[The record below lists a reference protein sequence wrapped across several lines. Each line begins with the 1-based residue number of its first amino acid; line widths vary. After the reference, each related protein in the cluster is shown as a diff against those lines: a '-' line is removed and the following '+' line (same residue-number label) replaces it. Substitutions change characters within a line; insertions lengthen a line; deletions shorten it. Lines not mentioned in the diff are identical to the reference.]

1 MNDNFVYEEF
11 DPKRKGGRAS
21 GVSEV
26 FQATNS
32 YIKNNI
38 KALLCF
44 ALVYIVLIGGFVALN
59 VGSIMSISSDVL
71 KYNLRNSE
79 QFETGI
85 NGLEDFTD
93 ELEEA
98 EDFDDVMRS
107 IGKFRGSNFDKSIRN
122 ENLNFTFEILRT
134 STLMIL
140 GFLAMGILIQLIGI
154 AFVTHVNKWI
164 FKMDRGFKDV
174 AEAVFIKFIKS
185 IAIAI
190 VFGLITGV
198 TAVIFGIFS
207 ASTVSYEAIVIIM
220 TIVLVLVNIYISIAG
235 GFAQYL
241 VTTNK
246 YTGIGTCISTGF
258 GLANRFLFNWIGKM
272 LLIIIGIAV
281 IAGLATVLI
290 ALLATGLRSPW
301 IMAITTIPWIIGT
314 LYSSVYSQVTMC
326 DYTNQY
332 EFRTGNVVRDYDYY
346 DIYDDDGYDYTD
358 RPKRYQDDE
367 ARSVDDFYNNLDR

>member
-44 ALVYIVLIGGFVALN
+44 ALVYIVLIGGFLALN
-59 VGSIMSISSDVL
+59 VGSIMQISSDVL

-85 NGLEDFTD
+85 DGLEDFTN
-93 ELEEA
+93 ELDEA

-107 IGKFRGSNFDKSIRN
+107 IGRFRASNFDKSIRN

-134 STLMIL
+134 SALMIF
-140 GFLAMGILIQLIGI
+140 GFLAMGIAVQLIAI
-154 AFVTHVNKWI
+154 AFITHVNKWI
-164 FKMDRGFKDV
+164 FKMDRGVKEV
-174 AEAVFIKFIKS
+174 TESLFIKFIKS
-185 IAIAI
+185 IAVVII
-190 VFGLITGV
+190 FGLISGLSLI
-198 TAVIFGIFS
+198 AFGIIS
-207 ASTVSYEAIVIIM
+207 AMSGSYDAINIIMAIVLLIIDF
-220 TIVLVLVNIYISIAG
+220 YISLTGSIAY
-235 GFAQYL
+235 YL

-246 YTGIGTCISTGF
+246 YIGIGTCISSAF
-258 GLANRFLFNWIGKM
+258 GIVNRFIFNWIGKM
-272 LLIIIGIAV
+272 LLIFIATFVVGGFATLV
-281 IAGLATVLI
+281 IALI
-290 ALLATGLRSPW
+290 ATGLRSPW
-301 IMAITTIPWIIGT
+301 VFALTAIPWICAT
-314 LYSSVYSQVTMC
+314 LYSTVYSQMAMC

>member
-1 MNDNFVYEEF
+1 MNENFVYEEF

-44 ALVYIVLIGGFVALN
+44 ALVYIVLIGGFLAIN
-59 VGSIMSISSDVL
+59 VGSIMQISSDVL
-71 KYNLRNSE
+71 KEGYRYND
-79 QFETGI
+79 
-85 NGLEDFTD
+85 DFMSDEFNRSID
-93 ELEEA
+93 ELDEA
-98 EDFDDVMRS
+98 ESFEDVMNGIGSLKRS
-107 IGKFRGSNFDKSIRN
+107 IREDDFKRVMS
-122 ENLNFTFEILRT
+122 FTR
-134 STLMIL
+134 SSVLMMLSFI
-140 GFLAMGILIQLIGI
+140 AMGILIQLIGI
-154 AFVTHVNKWI
+154 AFITHVNKWI

-174 AEAVFIKFIKS
+174 SEAVFIKFIKS

-190 VFGLITGV
+190 VFGLITGMAYMILPIFAGISDSNETV
-198 TAVIFGIFS
+198 MALAVI
-207 ASTVSYEAIVIIM
+207 II
-220 TIVLVLVNIYISIAG
+220 TLLSIYIGTAG
-235 GFAQYL
+235 SFAHYL

-258 GLANRFLFNWIGKM
+258 GLTNRFIFNWIGKM
-272 LLIIIGIAV
+272 LIIYIGTLV
-281 IAGLATVLI
+281 VGGLATLII
-290 ALLATGLRSPW
+290 ALIATGLRSPW
-301 IMAITTIPWIIGT
+301 VFALTAIPWICAT
-314 LYSSVYSQVTMC
+314 LYSTVYSQMAMC

-346 DIYDDDGYDYTD
+346 DYYDIYDDDGYDYVD

>member
-44 ALVYIVLIGGFVALN
+44 ALVYILLIGGFVAIN
-59 VGSIMSISSDVL
+59 VGSIMQISSDVI
-71 KYNLRNSE
+71 KEGYRYN
-79 QFETGI
+79 
-85 NGLEDFTD
+85 
-93 ELEEA
+93 
-98 EDFDDVMRS
+98 DDVMSDELDSSLKELDEAESFEDVMQGVGNLR
-107 IGKFRGSNFDKSIRN
+107 KSIR
-122 ENLNFTFEILRT
+122 EDDFKRVMSVTR
-134 STLMIL
+134 SSVLMML
-140 GFLAMGILIQLIGI
+140 SFFAMGILIQLIGI

-164 FKMDRGFKDV
+164 FKMDRGFKEV
-174 AEAVFIKFIKS
+174 TEAVFIKFIKS

-190 VFGLITGV
+190 VFGLISGA
-198 TAVIFGIFS
+198 TALVFGIIS
-207 ASTVSYEAIVIIM
+207 ATSNSYEAIIIIM
-220 TIVLVLVNIYISIAG
+220 TIVLFLANFYIGLAG
-235 GFAQYL
+235 GFAHYL

-246 YTGIGTCISTGF
+246 YIGIGTCISTGF

-272 LLIIIGIAV
+272 LLIFIGV
-281 IAGLATVLI
+281 FVVGGLATLLI

-301 IMAITTIPWIIGT
+301 VFALTTIPWICAT
-314 LYSSVYSQVTMC
+314 LYSTVYSQMAMC

-332 EFRTGNVVRDYDYY
+332 E
-346 DIYDDDGYDYTD
+346 IYDDDGYDYTD
-358 RPKRYQDDE
+358 RPRRYQDDE

>member
-1 MNDNFVYEEF
+1 ME
-11 DPKRKGGRAS
+11 RSGGRAS

-44 ALVYIVLIGGFVALN
+44 ALVYIVLIGGFVAIN
-59 VGSIMSISSDVL
+59 VGSIMQISSEVL
-71 KYNLRNSE
+71 KEGYSYNGGEMS
-79 QFETGI
+79 
-85 NGLEDFTD
+85 D
-93 ELEEA
+93 ELDSSLKELDEA
-98 EDFDDVMRS
+98 ESFEDVMQGMGNLKRS
-107 IGKFRGSNFDKSIRN
+107 IREDDFKKFMS
-122 ENLNFTFEILRT
+122 FTR
-134 STLMIL
+134 SSVLMMLSFI
-140 GFLAMGILIQLIGI
+140 AMGILIQLIGI

-164 FKMDRGFKDV
+164 FKMDRGFKEV
-174 AEAVFIKFIKS
+174 TEAVFIKFIKS

-190 VFGLITGV
+190 VFGLITGA
-198 TAVIFGIFS
+198 TALVFGIIS
-207 ASTVSYEAIVIIM
+207 ATSNSYEAIIIIM
-220 TIVLVLVNIYISIAG
+220 TIVLFLANFYIGLAG
-235 GFAQYL
+235 GFAHYL

-246 YTGIGTCISTGF
+246 YIGIGTCISTGF

-272 LLIIIGIAV
+272 LLIFIGV
-281 IAGLATVLI
+281 FVVGGLATLLI

-314 LYSSVYSQVTMC
+314 LYSTVYSQMALC

>member
-44 ALVYIVLIGGFVALN
+44 ALVYIVLIGGFVAIN
-59 VGSIMSISSDVL
+59 VGSIMQISSEVL
-71 KYNLRNSE
+71 KEGYSYNGGEMS
-79 QFETGI
+79 
-85 NGLEDFTD
+85 D
-93 ELEEA
+93 ELDSSLKELDEA
-98 EDFDDVMRS
+98 ESFEDVMQGMGNLKRS
-107 IGKFRGSNFDKSIRN
+107 IREDDFKKFMS
-122 ENLNFTFEILRT
+122 FTR
-134 STLMIL
+134 SSVLMMLSFI
-140 GFLAMGILIQLIGI
+140 AMGILIQLIGI

-164 FKMDRGFKDV
+164 FKMDRGFKEV
-174 AEAVFIKFIKS
+174 TEAVFIKFIKS

-190 VFGLITGV
+190 VFGLITGA
-198 TAVIFGIFS
+198 TALVFGIIS
-207 ASTVSYEAIVIIM
+207 ATSNSYEAIIIIM
-220 TIVLVLVNIYISIAG
+220 TIVLFLANFYIGLAG
-235 GFAQYL
+235 GFAHYL

-246 YTGIGTCISTGF
+246 YIGIGTCISTGF

-272 LLIIIGIAV
+272 LLIFIGV
-281 IAGLATVLI
+281 FVVGGLATLLI

-314 LYSSVYSQVTMC
+314 LYSTVYSQMALC

-358 RPKRYQDDE
+358 RPRRYQDDE

>member
-38 KALLCF
+38 KALLYF
-44 ALVYIVLIGGFVALN
+44 ALVYIVLIGGFVAIN
-59 VGSIMSISSDVL
+59 VGSIMQISSDVL
-71 KYNLRNSE
+71 KEGYRYN
-79 QFETGI
+79 
-85 NGLEDFTD
+85 
-93 ELEEA
+93 
-98 EDFDDVMRS
+98 DDVMSDELDSSLKELDEAESFEDVMQGMGNLKRS
-107 IGKFRGSNFDKSIRN
+107 IREDDFKRVMSVTRS
-122 ENLNFTFEILRT
+122 
-134 STLMIL
+134 SVLMMLSFI
-140 GFLAMGILIQLIGI
+140 AMGILIQLIGI

-164 FKMDRGFKDV
+164 FKMDRGFKEV
-174 AEAVFIKFIKS
+174 TEAVFIKFIKS

-190 VFGLITGV
+190 VFGLISGV
-198 TAVIFGIFS
+198 AAIILPIFAGIS
-207 ASTVSYEAIVIIM
+207 DSNETVMALAAI
-220 TIVLVLVNIYISIAG
+220 IVTLLSIYISIAG
-235 GFAQYL
+235 SFAHYL

-246 YTGIGTCISTGF
+246 YIGIGTCISTGF

>member
-1 MNDNFVYEEF
+1 MNDNFVYDEF
-11 DPKRKGGRAS
+11 NPKMKGGRAS
-21 GVSEV
+21 GVTEI

-32 YIKNNI
+32 YIRNNI
-38 KALLCF
+38 KPLFCF
-44 ALVYIVLIGGFVALN
+44 ALVYIVLIGGFLALN

-107 IGKFRGSNFDKSIRN
+107 IGRFRGSNFDKSIRN

-164 FKMDRGFKDV
+164 FKMDRGVKDV

-190 VFGLITGV
+190 VFGLITGA

-207 ASTVSYEAIVIIM
+207 TSTESYEAIVIIM
-220 TIVLVLVNIYISIAG
+220 TIVLVLVNFYISIAG

-281 IAGLATVLI
+281 IAGLATVVI

-367 ARSVDDFYNNLDR
+367 ARSVDDFYNNLGR

>member
-1 MNDNFVYEEF
+1 MNDNFVYDEF
-11 DPKRKGGRAS
+11 DPKRKDGRAS

-38 KALLCF
+38 KAILCF
-44 ALVYIVLIGGFVALN
+44 ALVYIVLIGGFVAIN
-59 VGSIMSISSDVL
+59 VGSIMQISSDVL
-71 KYNLRNSE
+71 KEGYKYNDDIMSDELNRSLNELDDAES
-79 QFETGI
+79 
-85 NGLEDFTD
+85 LED
-93 ELEEA
+93 
-98 EDFDDVMRS
+98 VMQGMGNLKRS
-107 IGKFRGSNFDKSIRN
+107 IREDDFKRVMNITRS
-122 ENLNFTFEILRT
+122 

-140 GFLAMGILIQLIGI
+140 SFFAMGILIQLIGI

-174 AEAVFIKFIKS
+174 TEAVFIKFIKS

-190 VFGLITGV
+190 VFGLISGATAIILPIFAGISDSNEGV
-198 TAVIFGIFS
+198 MAIAAIIV
-207 ASTVSYEAIVIIM
+207 ALVS
-220 TIVLVLVNIYISIAG
+220 IYISIAAA
-235 GFAQYL
+235 FAQYL
-241 VTTNK
+241 VLTNK

-258 GLANRFLFNWIGKM
+258 GMANRFLFNWIGKM
-272 LLIIIGIAV
+272 LLIGIGIAV
-281 IAGLATVLI
+281 IGGLATILI
-290 ALLATGLRSPW
+290 ALLATGLNSPW
-301 IMAITTIPWIIGT
+301 VMALATIPWIIGA
-314 LYSSVYSQVTMC
+314 LYSTVYSQVTMC

-358 RPKRYQDDE
+358 RPRRYQDDE

>member
-32 YIKNNI
+32 YIRNNI

-44 ALVYIVLIGGFVALN
+44 ALVYIVLIGGFLALN

-98 EDFDDVMRS
+98 EDFDDVMKS

-140 GFLAMGILIQLIGI
+140 GFLIMGIAVQLIAI
-154 AFVTHVNKWI
+154 AFITHVNKWI
-164 FKMDRGFKDV
+164 FKMDRGVKGV
-174 AEAVFIKFIKS
+174 TESLFIKFIKS
-185 IAIAI
+185 IAVVII
-190 VFGLITGV
+190 FGLISAA
-198 TAVIFGIFS
+198 TAIAFGIIS
-207 ASTVSYEAIVIIM
+207 SMTVSYDAINIIM
-220 TIVLVLVNIYISIAG
+220 VILLLIINFYISLTGSIAY
-235 GFAQYL
+235 YL

-246 YTGIGTCISTGF
+246 YISIGTCIGAAF
-258 GLANRFLFNWIGKM
+258 GIVNRFIFNWIGKM
-272 LLIIIGIAV
+272 LLIYIATFV
-281 IAGLATVLI
+281 VGGFATLII
-290 ALLATGLRSPW
+290 ALIATGLRSNW
-301 IMAITTIPWIIGT
+301 VFALAAIPWIFAT
-314 LYSSVYSQVTMC
+314 LYSTVYSQMAMC

-346 DIYDDDGYDYTD
+346 DIYEDDGYDYTD
-358 RPKRYQDDE
+358 RPRRYQDDE

>member
-44 ALVYIVLIGGFVALN
+44 ALVYILLIGGFVAIN
-59 VGSIMSISSDVL
+59 VGSIMQISSDVI
-71 KYNLRNSE
+71 KEGYRYNDGVMS
-79 QFETGI
+79 
-85 NGLEDFTD
+85 D
-93 ELEEA
+93 ELDSSLKELDDA
-98 EDFDDVMRS
+98 ESFEDVMQGIGNLKRS
-107 IGKFRGSNFDKSIRN
+107 IREDDFNRVMS
-122 ENLNFTFEILRT
+122 FTR
-134 STLMIL
+134 SSVLMML
-140 GFLAMGILIQLIGI
+140 SFFAMGILIQLIGI

-164 FKMDRGFKDV
+164 FKMDRGFKEV
-174 AEAVFIKFIKS
+174 TEAVFIKFIKG

-190 VFGLITGV
+190 VFGLIAGA
-198 TAVIFGIFS
+198 TAAVFGII
-207 ASTVSYEAIVIIM
+207 ATLTESYEAIIIIM
-220 TIVLVLVNIYISIAG
+220 TMVLVLVNIYISIAG
-235 GFAQYL
+235 SFAHYL

-246 YTGIGTCISTGF
+246 YAGIGTCISTGF

-272 LLIIIGIAV
+272 LLIGIGIAV
-281 IAGLATVLI
+281 IAGLATGLI
-290 ALLATGLRSPW
+290 ALLAAGLRSPW
-301 IMAITTIPWIIGT
+301 IMAIATIPWIIAT
-314 LYSSVYSQVTMC
+314 LYSTVYSQVTMC

-358 RPKRYQDDE
+358 RPRRYQDDE

>member
-38 KALLCF
+38 KAILCF
-44 ALVYIVLIGGFVALN
+44 ALVYIVLIGGFIALN
-59 VGSIMSISSDVL
+59 VGSIMQISSDVL
-71 KYNLRNSE
+71 KEGYKYN
-79 QFETGI
+79 
-85 NGLEDFTD
+85 
-93 ELEEA
+93 
-98 EDFDDVMRS
+98 DDVMSDELNRSLNELDEAESFEDVMQGIGSLKRS
-107 IGKFRGSNFDKSIRN
+107 IREDDFKKVMS
-122 ENLNFTFEILRT
+122 FTRT
-134 STLMIL
+134 STIMMLSLFVL
-140 GFLAMGILIQLIGI
+140 GIVLQLIGV

-174 AEAVFIKFIKS
+174 TEAVFIKFIKS

-190 VFGLITGV
+190 VFGLIAGV
-198 TAVIFGIFS
+198 SAVILPIFAGIS
-207 ASTVSYEAIVIIM
+207 NSNETVMAIAAII
-220 TIVLVLVNIYISIAG
+220 VALLSIYIGIAG
-235 GFAQYL
+235 SFAHYL

-246 YTGIGTCISTGF
+246 YIGIGTCISTGF

-272 LLIIIGIAV
+272 LLIGIGIAV
-281 IAGLATVLI
+281 ISGLATGLI
-290 ALLATGLRSPW
+290 ALLAAGLRSPW
-301 IMAITTIPWIIGT
+301 IMAIATIPWIIAT
-314 LYSSVYSQVTMC
+314 LYSTVYSQVTMC

-358 RPKRYQDDE
+358 RPRRYQDDE

>member
-1 MNDNFVYEEF
+1 MNDNFVYDEF
-11 DPKRKGGRAS
+11 NPKRKGGRAS
-21 GVSEV
+21 GVTEI
-26 FQATNS
+26 FQATNA

-38 KALLCF
+38 KPLLCF
-44 ALVYIVLIGGFVALN
+44 ALVYIVLIGGFLALN

-71 KYNLRNSE
+71 KYNLRHSE

-140 GFLAMGILIQLIGI
+140 GFLAMGIAVQIIAI
-154 AFVTHVNKWI
+154 AFITHVNKWI
-164 FKMDRGFKDV
+164 FKMDRGVKDV
-174 AEAVFIKFIKS
+174 TESLFIKFIKS
-185 IAIAI
+185 IAVMIIFGLISAATAI
-190 VFGLITGV
+190 VFGI
-198 TAVIFGIFS
+198 IS
-207 ASTVSYEAIVIIM
+207 AMSGSYDAINIIMVIILL
-220 TIVLVLVNIYISIAG
+220 IVNFYISLTGSVAYYLVN
-235 GFAQYL
+235 
-241 VTTNK
+241 TNK
-246 YTGIGTCISTGF
+246 YIGIGTCISSSF
-258 GLANRFLFNWIGKM
+258 GIVNRFLFNWIGKM
-272 LLIIIGIAV
+272 LIIYIGTFV
-281 IAGLATVLI
+281 IGGLATLII
-290 ALLATGLRSPW
+290 ALIATGLRSNLVF
-301 IMAITTIPWIIGT
+301 ALAAIPWICAA
-314 LYSSVYSQVTMC
+314 LYSTVYSQMAMC

-358 RPKRYQDDE
+358 RPRRYQDDD

>member
-44 ALVYIVLIGGFVALN
+44 ALVYIVLIGGFVAIN
-59 VGSIMSISSDVL
+59 VGSIMQISSDVI
-71 KYNLRNSE
+71 KEGYRYN
-79 QFETGI
+79 
-85 NGLEDFTD
+85 
-93 ELEEA
+93 
-98 EDFDDVMRS
+98 DDVMS
-107 IGKFRGSNFDKSIRN
+107 DELDSSLKELDDAESFEDVMRGMGNLRKSIN
-122 ENLNFTFEILRT
+122 QSDLNKAMNVTR
-134 STLMIL
+134 SSALMIL
-140 GFLAMGILIQLIGI
+140 SFLVMGIVIQLIAI

-164 FKMDRGFKDV
+164 FKMDRGYKEVTESLFV
-174 AEAVFIKFIKS
+174 KFIKAIAVS
-185 IAIAI
+185 IIFGLISTATAI
-190 VFGLITGV
+190 VFGIISSLTG
-198 TAVIFGIFS
+198 
-207 ASTVSYEAIVIIM
+207 SYEAIVIIM
-220 TIVLVLVNIYISIAG
+220 TIILVLVNFYIGLASGLAY
-235 GFAQYL
+235 YL

-246 YTGIGTCISTGF
+246 YTGIGTCVSAAF
-258 GLANRFLFNWIGKM
+258 GIVNRFIFNWIGKM
-272 LLIIIGIAV
+272 LIIYIGTFV
-281 IAGLATVLI
+281 VGGLATLII
-290 ALLATGLRSPW
+290 ALIATGLRSPW
-301 IMAITTIPWIIGT
+301 VFALAAIPWICAT
-314 LYSSVYSQVTMC
+314 LYSTVYSQMAMC

>member
-44 ALVYIVLIGGFVALN
+44 ALVYILLIGGFVAIN
-59 VGSIMSISSDVL
+59 VGSIMQISSDVI
-71 KYNLRNSE
+71 KEGYRYN
-79 QFETGI
+79 
-85 NGLEDFTD
+85 
-93 ELEEA
+93 
-98 EDFDDVMRS
+98 DDVMSDELDSSLKELDEAESFEDVMQGMGNLKRS
-107 IGKFRGSNFDKSIRN
+107 IREDDFKRVM
-122 ENLNFTFEILRT
+122 NFTR
-134 STLMIL
+134 SSVLMML
-140 GFLAMGILIQLIGI
+140 SFFAMGILIQLIGI

-174 AEAVFIKFIKS
+174 SEAVFIKFIKS

-190 VFGLITGV
+190 VFGLISGV
-198 TAVIFGIFS
+198 SGGIFFALGSLNDGNS
-207 ASTVSYEAIVIIM
+207 ALIVIM
-220 TIVLVLVNIYISIAG
+220 TIVLILVNIYISLAG
-235 GFAQYL
+235 SFAHYL

-246 YTGIGTCISTGF
+246 YIGIGACISTGF
-258 GLANRFLFNWIGKM
+258 SLANRFLFNWIGKM
-272 LLIIIGIAV
+272 ILIYIGV
-281 IAGLATVLI
+281 FVVGGLATLII
-290 ALLATGLRSPW
+290 ALIATGLRSPW
-301 IMAITTIPWIIGT
+301 VFALTTIPWICAT
-314 LYSSVYSQVTMC
+314 LYSTVYSQMAMC

-358 RPKRYQDDE
+358 RPRRYQDDE

>member
-44 ALVYIVLIGGFVALN
+44 ALVYIVLIGGFVAIN
-59 VGSIMSISSDVL
+59 VGSIMQISSEVL
-71 KYNLRNSE
+71 KEGYSYNGGEMS
-79 QFETGI
+79 
-85 NGLEDFTD
+85 D
-93 ELEEA
+93 ELDSSLKELDEA
-98 EDFDDVMRS
+98 ESFEDVMQGMGNLKRS
-107 IGKFRGSNFDKSIRN
+107 IREDDFKKFMS
-122 ENLNFTFEILRT
+122 FTR
-134 STLMIL
+134 SSVLMMLSFI
-140 GFLAMGILIQLIGI
+140 AMGILIQLIGI

-164 FKMDRGFKDV
+164 FKMDRGFKEV
-174 AEAVFIKFIKS
+174 TEAVFIKFIKS

-190 VFGLITGV
+190 VFGLITGA
-198 TAVIFGIFS
+198 TALVFGIIS
-207 ASTVSYEAIVIIM
+207 ATSNSYEAIIIIM
-220 TIVLVLVNIYISIAG
+220 TIVLFLANFYIGLAG
-235 GFAQYL
+235 GFAHYL

-246 YTGIGTCISTGF
+246 YIGIGTCISTGF

-272 LLIIIGIAV
+272 LLIFIGV
-281 IAGLATVLI
+281 FVVGGLATLLI

-314 LYSSVYSQVTMC
+314 LYSTVYSQMALC

-358 RPKRYQDDE
+358 RPRRYQDDE
-367 ARSVDDFYNNLDR
+367 ARSVDDFYNNLNR

>member
-44 ALVYIVLIGGFVALN
+44 ALVYIVLIGGFVAIN
-59 VGSIMSISSDVL
+59 VGSIMQISSDVL
-71 KYNLRNSE
+71 KEGYRYN
-79 QFETGI
+79 
-85 NGLEDFTD
+85 
-93 ELEEA
+93 
-98 EDFDDVMRS
+98 DDVMSEEFNRS
-107 IGKFRGSNFDKSIRN
+107 IDELDEAESFEDVMQGIGNLKRSIR
-122 ENLNFTFEILRT
+122 EDDFKRVMSVTRT
-134 STLMIL
+134 SVLMMLSLFVL
-140 GFLAMGILIQLIGI
+140 GIVLQLIGV

-164 FKMDRGFKDV
+164 FKMDRGVKEV
-174 AEAVFIKFIKS
+174 TESVFIKFIKS
-185 IAIAI
+185 IAVAI
-190 VFGLITGV
+190 VFGLIAG
-198 TAVIFGIFS
+198 AASMILPIFAAIS
-207 ASTVSYEAIVIIM
+207 NSSELPMALAAITVALIS
-220 TIVLVLVNIYISIAG
+220 IYISIAG
-235 GFAQYL
+235 VFANYL

-258 GLANRFLFNWIGKM
+258 GMANRFVLNWIGKM
-272 LLIIIGIAV
+272 ILIGIGVAV
-281 IAGLATVLI
+281 IAGLATVVI

-301 IMAITTIPWIIGT
+301 IMALATIPWIIST
-314 LYSSVYSQVTMC
+314 LYSTVFSQMTMC

-346 DIYDDDGYDYTD
+346 DIYEDDGYDYTD
-358 RPKRYQDDE
+358 KPRRYQDDE
-367 ARSVDDFYNNLDR
+367 ARSVDDFYNNLDK

>member
-11 DPKRKGGRAS
+11 DLKRKGGRAS

-44 ALVYIVLIGGFVALN
+44 ALVYILLIGGFVAIN
-59 VGSIMSISSDVL
+59 VGSIMQISSDVI
-71 KYNLRNSE
+71 KEGYRYN
-79 QFETGI
+79 
-85 NGLEDFTD
+85 
-93 ELEEA
+93 
-98 EDFDDVMRS
+98 DDVMSDELNRSLNELDEAESFEDVMQGMGNLKRS
-107 IGKFRGSNFDKSIRN
+107 IREDDFKRVMSVTRS
-122 ENLNFTFEILRT
+122 
-134 STLMIL
+134 SVLMML
-140 GFLAMGILIQLIGI
+140 SFFAMGILIQLIGI

-174 AEAVFIKFIKS
+174 SEAVFIKFIKG

-190 VFGLITGV
+190 VFGLITGATAMIMPIFAGISNSSEGVMAIAAIIV
-198 TAVIFGIFS
+198 TLIS
-207 ASTVSYEAIVIIM
+207 
-220 TIVLVLVNIYISIAG
+220 IYISIAG
-235 GFAQYL
+235 SFAQYL
-241 VTTNK
+241 VLTNK

-258 GLANRFLFNWIGKM
+258 SLANRFLFNWIGKM
-272 LLIIIGIAV
+272 ILIYIGV
-281 IAGLATVLI
+281 FVVGGLATLII
-290 ALLATGLRSPW
+290 ALIATGLRSPW
-301 IMAITTIPWIIGT
+301 VFALTTIPWICAT
-314 LYSSVYSQVTMC
+314 LYSTVYSQMAMC

-346 DIYDDDGYDYTD
+346 DIYDDDGYDYID

>member
-1 MNDNFVYEEF
+1 MNENFVYEEF

-44 ALVYIVLIGGFVALN
+44 ALVYIVLIGGFLAIN
-59 VGSIMSISSDVL
+59 VGSIMQISSDVL
-71 KYNLRNSE
+71 KEGYRYND
-79 QFETGI
+79 
-85 NGLEDFTD
+85 DFMSDDFNRSID
-93 ELEEA
+93 ELDEA
-98 EDFDDVMRS
+98 ESFEDVMNGIGSLKRS
-107 IGKFRGSNFDKSIRN
+107 IREDDFKRVMS
-122 ENLNFTFEILRT
+122 FTR
-134 STLMIL
+134 SSVLMMLSFI
-140 GFLAMGILIQLIGI
+140 AMGILIQLIGI
-154 AFVTHVNKWI
+154 AFITHVNKWI
-164 FKMDRGFKDV
+164 FKMDRGFKYV
-174 AEAVFIKFIKS
+174 SEAVFIKFIKS

-190 VFGLITGV
+190 AIVFGLITGM
-198 TAVIFGIFS
+198 AYMILPIFAGIS
-207 ASTVSYEAIVIIM
+207 DSNETVMALTVIII
-220 TIVLVLVNIYISIAG
+220 TLLSIYIGTAG
-235 GFAQYL
+235 SFAHYL

-258 GLANRFLFNWIGKM
+258 GLANRFIFNWIGKM
-272 LLIIIGIAV
+272 LIIYIGTLV
-281 IAGLATVLI
+281 VGGLATLII
-290 ALLATGLRSPW
+290 ALIATGLRSPW
-301 IMAITTIPWIIGT
+301 VFALTAIPWICAT
-314 LYSSVYSQVTMC
+314 LYSTVYSQMAMC

>member
-1 MNDNFVYEEF
+1 MNDNFVYDEF

-38 KALLCF
+38 KAILCF
-44 ALVYIVLIGGFVALN
+44 ALVYILLIGGFVAIN
-59 VGSIMSISSDVL
+59 VGSVMQISSDVL

-79 QFETGI
+79 QFEAGI
-85 NGLEDFTD
+85 DGLEDFTD
-93 ELEEA
+93 ELEDA
-98 EDFDDVMRS
+98 ENFDEVMRS
-107 IGKFRGSNFDKSIRN
+107 IGKFRGSNFDKDIRN
-122 ENLNFTFEILRT
+122 KNLNFAFEFMRT

-140 GFLAMGILIQLIGI
+140 SFFVMGILIQIIGI

-174 AEAVFIKFIKS
+174 TEAVFIKFIKS
-185 IAIAI
+185 IAVGI
-190 VFGLITGV
+190 VFGLITGA
-198 TAVIFGIFS
+198 TSMILPIFAGIS
-207 ASTVSYEAIVIIM
+207 NSSELPMALAAI
-220 TIVLVLVNIYISIAG
+220 IVALLSIYISIAG
-235 GFAQYL
+235 SFAQYL
-241 VTTNK
+241 VLTNK

-258 GLANRFLFNWIGKM
+258 GMANRFLFNWIGKM
-272 LLIIIGIAV
+272 LLIGIGVAV
-281 IAGLATVLI
+281 IAGLATILI

-301 IMAITTIPWIIGT
+301 IMALATIPWIIGA
-314 LYSSVYSQVTMC
+314 LYSTVYSQVTMC

-358 RPKRYQDDE
+358 RPRRYQDDE

>member
-44 ALVYIVLIGGFVALN
+44 ALVYILLIGGFVAIN
-59 VGSIMSISSDVL
+59 VGSIMQISSDVIKEGY
-71 KYNLRNSE
+71 KYS
-79 QFETGI
+79 
-85 NGLEDFTD
+85 
-93 ELEEA
+93 
-98 EDFDDVMRS
+98 DDVMSDELDSSLKELDEAESFEDVMQGVGNLR
-107 IGKFRGSNFDKSIRN
+107 KSIR
-122 ENLNFTFEILRT
+122 EDDFKRVMSFTR
-134 STLMIL
+134 SSVLMML
-140 GFLAMGILIQLIGI
+140 SFFAMGILIQLIGI

-174 AEAVFIKFIKS
+174 SEAVFIKFIKGIAVS
-185 IAIAI
+185 II
-190 VFGLITGV
+190 FGLITGA
-198 TAVIFGIFS
+198 TALVFGIIS
-207 ASTVSYEAIVIIM
+207 ATSNSYEAIIIIM
-220 TIVLVLVNIYISIAG
+220 TIVLFLANFYIGLAG
-235 GFAQYL
+235 GFAHYL

-246 YTGIGTCISTGF
+246 YIDIGTCISTGF

-272 LLIIIGIAV
+272 LLIFIGV
-281 IAGLATVLI
+281 FVVGGLATLLI

-314 LYSSVYSQVTMC
+314 LYSTVYSQMALC

>member
-1 MNDNFVYEEF
+1 MNDNFVYDEF
-11 DPKRKGGRAS
+11 NPKRKGGRAS
-21 GVSEV
+21 GVTEI

-44 ALVYIVLIGGFVALN
+44 ALVYIVLIGGFLALN
-59 VGSIMSISSDVL
+59 VGSIMQISSDVL

-107 IGKFRGSNFDKSIRN
+107 IGRFRGNNFDKSIRN
-122 ENLNFTFEILRT
+122 KNLNFTFEILRT

-140 GFLAMGILIQLIGI
+140 GFLIMGIAVQLIAI
-154 AFVTHVNKWI
+154 AFITHVNKWI
-164 FKMDRGFKDV
+164 FKMDRGIKEV
-174 AEAVFIKFIKS
+174 TESLFIKFIKS
-185 IAIAI
+185 IAVVIIFGLISGLALI
-190 VFGLITGV
+190 VFGI
-198 TAVIFGIFS
+198 IS
-207 ASTVSYEAIVIIM
+207 AMSGSYDAINIIM
-220 TIVLVLVNIYISIAG
+220 VILLLIINFYISLTGSIAY
-235 GFAQYL
+235 YL
-241 VTTNK
+241 VSTNK
-246 YTGIGTCISTGF
+246 YIGIGTCISAAF
-258 GLANRFLFNWIGKM
+258 GIVNRFILNWIGKM
-272 LLIIIGIAV
+272 LLIYIATFVVGGFATLV
-281 IAGLATVLI
+281 IAFI
-290 ALLATGLRSPW
+290 ATGLRSNW
-301 IMAITTIPWIIGT
+301 VFALASIPWIFGA
-314 LYSSVYSQVTMC
+314 LYSTVYSQMALC

-358 RPKRYQDDE
+358 RPRRYQDDE

>member
-1 MNDNFVYEEF
+1 MNENFVYEEF

-44 ALVYIVLIGGFVALN
+44 ALVYIVLIGGFLAIN
-59 VGSIMSISSDVL
+59 VGSIMQISSDVL
-71 KYNLRNSE
+71 KEGYRYND
-79 QFETGI
+79 
-85 NGLEDFTD
+85 DFMSDEFNRSID
-93 ELEEA
+93 ELDEA
-98 EDFDDVMRS
+98 ESFEDVMNGIGSLKRS
-107 IGKFRGSNFDKSIRN
+107 IREDDFKRVMS
-122 ENLNFTFEILRT
+122 FTR
-134 STLMIL
+134 SSVLMMLSFI
-140 GFLAMGILIQLIGI
+140 AMGILIQLIGI
-154 AFVTHVNKWI
+154 AFITHVNKWI

-174 AEAVFIKFIKS
+174 SEAVFIKFIKS

-190 VFGLITGV
+190 VFGLITGMAYMILPIFAGISDSNETV
-198 TAVIFGIFS
+198 MALAVI
-207 ASTVSYEAIVIIM
+207 II
-220 TIVLVLVNIYISIAG
+220 TLLSIYIGTAG
-235 GFAQYL
+235 SFAHYL

-258 GLANRFLFNWIGKM
+258 GLANRFIFNWIGKM
-272 LLIIIGIAV
+272 LIIYIGTLV
-281 IAGLATVLI
+281 VGGLATLII
-290 ALLATGLRSPW
+290 ALIATGLRSPW
-301 IMAITTIPWIIGT
+301 VFALTAIPWICAA
-314 LYSSVYSQVTMC
+314 LYSTVYSQMAMC

-332 EFRTGNVVRDYDYY
+332 EFRTGNIVRDYDYY

-358 RPKRYQDDE
+358 RPRRYQDDE